1 MGIPILFALCHSVV
15 GGIPYTSEA
24 RLKLNFLVLKM
35 EFYRFWFEQG
45 EKGEK
50 TMKLDKANYLID
62 ISDMVLKSIL
72 GENYLKASSAK
83 LMSLLV

>member
-1 MGIPILFALCHSVV
+1 
-15 GGIPYTSEA
+15 
-24 RLKLNFLVLKM
+24 
-35 EFYRFWFEQG
+35 
-45 EKGEK
+45 
-50 TMKLDKANYLID
+50 MKLDKANYLID